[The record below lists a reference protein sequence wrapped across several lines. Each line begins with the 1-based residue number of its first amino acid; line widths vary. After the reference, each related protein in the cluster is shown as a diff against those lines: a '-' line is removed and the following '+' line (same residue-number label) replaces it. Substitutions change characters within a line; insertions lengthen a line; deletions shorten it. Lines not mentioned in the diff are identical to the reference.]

1 MLADAYPWIRM
12 AHITLAVASGSLFAL
27 RGLGVLMGSTTA
39 MAQPVRRLSVAIDS
53 ALLLAALML
62 LTALQGQPLGQ
73 PWLQAKL
80 ALLVAYIVLGVLA
93 LKRAP
98 MPALRAVAF
107 AAALLCFLCMFAIAR
122 QHDPLGFLAWLR

>member
-1 MLADAYPWIRM
+1 MLIDAYPWIRLV
-12 AHITLAVASGSLFAL
+12 HIGLAVASGTLFAA
-27 RGLGVLMGSTTA
+27 RGLAVLMGSATA
-39 MAQPVRRLSVAIDS
+39 MAAPVRRLSVAIDS
-53 ALLLAALML
+53 ALLLAALLL
-62 LTALQGQPLGQ
+62 LTVLQGQPLGQ

-80 ALLVAYIVLGVLA
+80 ALLVAYVVLGTLA

-98 MPALRAVAF
+98 TPALRAVAY